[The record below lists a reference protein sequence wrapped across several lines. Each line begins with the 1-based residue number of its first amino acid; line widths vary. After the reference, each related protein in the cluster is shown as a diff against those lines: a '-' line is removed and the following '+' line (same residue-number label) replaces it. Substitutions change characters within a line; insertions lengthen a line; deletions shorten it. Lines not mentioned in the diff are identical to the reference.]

1 MTPSIRDTR
10 QRRDTANAEY
20 EAQVVAAYHAGRSMA
35 EIAREA
41 GVSRQRVWKIIQ
53 DTPTVAYVE
62 ETGAI
67 GVKTT
72 TPPKRLVKLERRQP

>member
-10 QRRDTANAEY
+10 QRRDTAAAEY
-20 EAQVVAAYHAGRSMA
+20 AAAVIAAYHAGRSMA

-53 DTPTVAYVE
+53 DAPPAP
-62 ETGAI
+62 
-67 GVKTT
+67 T
-72 TPPKRLVKLERRQP
+72 TPPKQLVKLERRTP